1 MLLVIRT
8 SYGDSFLTMIKVVL
22 ACYNVPNQLKGFC
35 CFITARLDI
44 SSIFLCI
51 QLFSTIE
58 TDLLNCRCKADYLHI
73 YIYHI

>member
-44 SSIFLCI
+44 SYILIVYSVI
-51 QLFSTIE
+51 
-58 TDLLNCRCKADYLHI
+58 LNYWNRSVELPV
-73 YIYHI
+73 